1 MYLSLLLVCVKD
13 QDVVCGFC
21 HQSDA
26 YFCLSRQHRYTQA
39 KLNISDRAA
48 KVRIAFFSFIL
59 CHVPDFLVRGS
70 HWLLLNGK

>member
-21 HQSDA
+21 HQSNA
-26 YFCLSRQHRYTQA
+26 YFCFSLQHRYTQA

-48 KVRIAFFSFIL
+48 KVRIAF
-59 CHVPDFLVRGS
+59 LVLYCTIS
-70 HWLLLNGK
+70 LIYYCE